1 MTLCLFA
8 RAYVVQGNGLEKDS
22 LLLMYFAT
30 VLKVEAR
37 GDMVEWLELF
47 LAKQDDTSLILA
59 LCKHFFSPWV

>member
-47 LAKQDDTSLILA
+47 LAKQDDTS
-59 LCKHFFSPWV
+59 